1 MWFSFMLRSIS
12 MSVWQ
17 FVCGGF
23 MMCSLLRK
31 RDFFLF
37 FICSCGGRF
46 LVGGGWIIS
55 LCRGCVMEVDLNK
68 VQEDLVGYS
77 SRPFVIVQLK
87 ISYRYGWRLDS
98 AVCIFSC
105 EVSGDRSSAYDSS

>member
-1 MWFSFMLRSIS
+1 MWFSLMLRSIS

-31 RDFFLF
+31 RDFFIVSCF
-37 FICSCGGRF
+37 FLALVGGRF

-55 LCRGCVMEVDLNK
+55 LCRGCVMEVDFCFRF
-68 VQEDLVGYS
+68 E
-77 SRPFVIVQLK
+77 
-87 ISYRYGWRLDS
+87 
-98 AVCIFSC
+98 A
-105 EVSGDRSSAYDSS
+105 